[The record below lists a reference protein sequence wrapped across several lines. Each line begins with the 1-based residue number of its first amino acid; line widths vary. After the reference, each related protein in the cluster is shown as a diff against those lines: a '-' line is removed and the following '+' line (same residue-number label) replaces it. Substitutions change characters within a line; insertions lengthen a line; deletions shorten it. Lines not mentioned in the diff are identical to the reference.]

1 MTAQLDPAATLEAL
15 AAERDI
21 ERLIYRYS
29 YALDEGDAAGFL
41 DLFDDEGHVEIQS
54 VFANRF
60 DAGYPVPWEA
70 SGLALGGARTDRGV
84 LFKGREVLSR
94 FSALPEGVVRMQ
106 HVVSQP
112 LITFT
117 SPDQAAAESY
127 MRLFAQRPD
136 QPPEL
141 QVVGRYHDRFLKT
154 AAGWRFAVRVIE
166 I

>member
-1 MTAQLDPAATLEAL
+1 MAARLDPAPTLEAL

-29 YALDEGDAAGFL
+29 YALDEGDATGFV

-60 DAGYPVPWEA
+60 DADHPIPWEA
-70 SGLALGGARTDRGV
+70 SGLALGGVRTDRGV
-84 LFKGREVLSR
+84 LFKGREVLSC

-127 MRLFAQRPD
+127 MRLFVQRPD

-141 QVVGRYHDRFLKT
+141 LVVGRYHDRFLKT

-166 I
+166 M